1 MAQRADS
8 HEVPQP
14 HRIDYDDDSDNDKD
28 NDRDPGS
35 AFDDS
40 NNESSV

>member
-1 MAQRADS
+1 
-8 HEVPQP
+8 VP